1 MSLTQDAATA
11 QRGQTLQT
19 VRIVTESPVLVQ
31 GKNSVKRKG
40 RNKPTIVLK
49 GDWRVALSLTDSGE
63 LVIALDSP

>member
-1 MSLTQDAATA
+1 MSLNQDAASA
-11 QRGQTLQT
+11 QRGRT

-63 LVIALDSP
+63 LVITLDPP